1 MMTVM
6 KMKKIFPYLLPAGF
20 WAFLAGLQIRAA
32 LEPFNPVPILLALE
46 SGLVA
51 YALLMRRDEKRTAP
65 RSQKWLAWLSV
76 GLPLT
81 LETGLTSIA
90 SQIVALTGIGLTLW
104 GLIALGQSFGIAPAD
119 RGLVAIGPYRFI
131 RHPMYAGAMLM
142 ATSAL
147 FQQATWWNLGIFGLL
162 VASALVRIVWE
173 EQILRDYSFYAKIVR
188 WRLIPGVW

>member
-1 MMTVM
+1 MMTA
-6 KMKKIFPYLLPAGF
+6 MKKIFPFLFPVGF

-32 LEPFNPVPILLALE
+32 LEPFNLVPILLALE

-51 YALLMRRDEKRTAP
+51 YALLTRREEKRTAP
-65 RSQKWLAWLSV
+65 RSRKWLAWLSV

-81 LETGLTSIA
+81 LEIGPTSIF
-90 SQIVALTGIGLTLW
+90 SQTVALTGLGLTLW
-104 GLIALGQSFGIAPAD
+104 GLVTLGKSFGIAPAD
-119 RGLVAIGPYRFI
+119 RGLVAVGPYRFI

-162 VASALVRIVWE
+162 AASAVVRIVWE
-173 EQILRDYSFYAKIVR
+173 EQILRDYSFYAQIVR

>member
-1 MMTVM
+1 MMPI
-6 KMKKIFPYLLPAGF
+6 MKKLFPYLLPAGF

-32 LEPFNPVPILLALE
+32 LEAFNLVPVLLALE

-51 YALLMRRDEKRTAP
+51 YALLTRREEKLTAP
-65 RSQKWLAWLSV
+65 RMQKWLAWLSV

-81 LETGLTSIA
+81 LETGSTSLA
-90 SQIVALTGIGLTLW
+90 SQIVALTGLGLTLW
-104 GLIALGQSFGIAPAD
+104 GLITLGQSFGIAPAD
-119 RGLVAIGPYRFI
+119 RGLVAVGPYRFI

-147 FQQATWWNLGIFGLL
+147 FQQALWWNLEIFSLL
-162 VASALVRIVWE
+162 VASAVVRIVWE
-173 EQILRDYSFYAKIVR
+173 EQILRDYSLYAQIVR